1 MQGRAGKLPR
11 YCWRLG
17 CILSKRASNIRC
29 GQDGGFVEK
38 PFQQALDETTAK
50 RKFYS
55 KSKIME
61 KKSADEEAFVR
72 LRIRARRILDD
83 LHQGFFGTEDDH
95 PRPIPS
101 ALCAAAP
108 PSHASWQRA

>member
-1 MQGRAGKLPR
+1 MTRQ
-11 YCWRLG
+11 
-17 CILSKRASNIRC
+17 
-29 GQDGGFVEK
+29 
-38 PFQQALDETTAK
+38 
-50 RKFYS
+50 
-55 KSKIME
+55 
-61 KKSADEEAFVR
+61 EAFVR

-108 PSHASWQRA
+108 PIPRLLAEPRACH